1 MHVYLVEETGS
12 VYVCAYLYMRVCAR
26 MCHQRERER
35 EEESAYT
42 LCLFYFYCI
51 SLSAH
56 PFISLLKLFH
66 YQPDRVLKAIMRS
79 ARKNVI
85 SSSELF
91 DVAQSLELWC
101 VDDGRT
107 HGMERNIS
115 MHWIVKYLLDKRKL
129 KVASHPSI
137 NTFYTHLVKRIM

>member
-1 MHVYLVEETGS
+1 M
-12 VYVCAYLYMRVCAR
+12 YVCAYLYMRVCVCA
-26 MCHQRERER
+26 HVPSERER

-56 PFISLLKLFH
+56 PFIPLFKLFH

-79 ARKNVI
+79 ARINVI
-85 SSSELF
+85 NSSQLF
-91 DVAQSLELWC
+91 DVAQSLELRC

-107 HGMERNIS
+107 HAIERNIS